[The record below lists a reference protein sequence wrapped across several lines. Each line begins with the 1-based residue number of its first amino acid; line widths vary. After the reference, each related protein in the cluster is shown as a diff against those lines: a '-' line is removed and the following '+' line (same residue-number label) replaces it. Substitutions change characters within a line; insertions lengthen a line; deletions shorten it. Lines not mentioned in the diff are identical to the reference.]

1 MDKLRKKL
9 VNLLDQL
16 LLVYFVFLLGLFVTD
31 YVFIFKEGIANFSVQ
46 GMIFVFLLAARW
58 FLDKD
63 SFGSSPLI
71 RSFKRVSE
79 LADAKILW
87 FLSLALVFLFLYTGM
102 IRHFAFSSAGI
113 DMGATDQVL
122 WNTVK
127 GNFLFSSLDGNINHW
142 GAHFE
147 PVLLLIAPLYF
158 LWPNIIVLIFLQA
171 ASIGLAVFPL
181 YLVARKQL
189 KSRVLIFAFILA
201 YFLSRPL
208 RGVGLLDFHND
219 VFLIPLSFISYY
231 LLITRRNLWAVVA
244 MLLMLCCKESAS
256 VLVFAYGV
264 FTITF
269 LKRYRL
275 GVFLLV
281 LALSWWFLAT
291 EVIMPAFAN
300 TAAFPYLK
308 WLPFGTTYADN
319 LSAVA
324 RDPMLLVNLLFS
336 PQKLEF
342 YIKLFL
348 PLGLL
353 SFLSPAHYVLFLLP
367 LATQVAGSVNHGGM
381 MTLTSHYPAHTLP
394 FIFIS
399 AIYGA
404 ARLIK
409 RNGER
414 ISVYL
419 AAVIIFFSLVFF
431 GKSDGHKLSKFIRS
445 AKQLHSSEVRNALK
459 IIPEDASVSAV
470 HRIAPHLTHRKY
482 IYIWENSADTRYLTE
497 YVVLHR
503 RLIEAGR
510 EGFEQLIA
518 GLREKGFQ
526 QVYFDKYN
534 DLFIFFN
541 PAYQKELMENRQG
554 RINI

>member
-1 MDKLRKKL
+1 MDKFKKIL
-9 VNLLDQL
+9 ANLLDQV
-16 LLVYFVFLLGLFVTD
+16 LLVYFVFLLGSFVTD
-31 YVFIFKEGIANFSVQ
+31 YAFIFKEGISNISVQ
-46 GMIFVFLLAARW
+46 SMIFVFLLGLRW
-58 FLDKD
+58 CLDKA
-63 SFGSSPLI
+63 SFGSSWLI
-71 RSFKRVSE
+71 KLLKRVSK
-79 LADAKILW
+79 LGDVKLLW
-87 FLSLALVFLFLYTGM
+87 FLSLALAFIFLYIGM

-127 GNFLFSSLDGNINHW
+127 GSFLFSSIDGNINHL

-158 LWPNIIVLIFLQA
+158 IWPNIIILIFLQA
-171 ASIGLAVFPL
+171 LALGLAVFPL
-181 YLVARKQL
+181 YLIARERL
-189 KSRVLIFAFILA
+189 KSRLLIFAFILA

-219 VFLIPLSFISYY
+219 VFLIPLSFTTYY

-244 MLLMLCCKESAS
+244 MLLMLCCKESAAI
-256 VLVFAYGV
+256 LVFAYGI

-275 GVFLLV
+275 GTFLLV
-281 LALSWWFLAT
+281 LAISWWFLAT
-291 EVIMPAFAN
+291 ELVMPRFAN
-300 TAAFPYLK
+300 TQAYPYLK
-308 WLPFGTTYADN
+308 WLPFGPTYGDN
-319 LSAVA
+319 LLAVA
-324 RDPMLLVNLLFS
+324 KDPMLLVKLLFS

-342 YIKLFL
+342 YLKLFL

-353 SFLSPAHYVLFLLP
+353 SFLSPGHYVLFLLP
-367 LATQVAGSVNHGGM
+367 LASQVVGSVNHGGM

-399 AIYGA
+399 AVYGA
-404 ARLIK
+404 ARVVNRRGK
-409 RNGER
+409 GA
-414 ISVYL
+414 SVYL
-419 AAVIIFFSLVFF
+419 AAMIIFFSLIFF
-431 GKSDGHKLSKFIRS
+431 GKSDGYKLSKFIRT
-445 AKQLHSSEVRNALK
+445 AGQLHSSEVRRALK
-459 IIPEDASVSAV
+459 MIPEGASVCAA

-482 IYIWENSADTRYLTE
+482 IYIWENSPDMRYLTE

-503 RLIEAGR
+503 RLIEADKEEFDR
-510 EGFEQLIA
+510 FIIE
-518 GLREKGFQ
+518 LREKGFKEA
-526 QVYFDKYN
+526 YTDEYN

-541 PAYQKELMENRQG
+541 PVYKKESLENRQG